1 MSAESDIWSD
11 ISTPTAVL
19 KAKRHPLNRLVW
31 LAVDHD
37 SRRHIL
43 VSTTSSEPGQ
53 VLLQTRALRA
63 TTRELRI
70 AAEQALVWVDIEAL
84 DPAQHE
90 AFSSLAL
97 DLASRIETGDGAFRS
112 ALQVLHSWKA
122 FWEAEKNS
130 LSVQQEAG
138 IFAEL
143 WFIRHWMKE
152 AAPIRAWTGPE
163 MAIHDFRWPDN
174 AVEVKATLSRSDG
187 FPVHRISS
195 LDQLDD
201 VPGASLYLFSMQ
213 LTPDNESDD
222 SVERLAAEIVTGLG
236 SRHLEISEFRRRL
249 AFSGYSGEAT
259 GPHPTFRVLTERLYE
274 VGLGFPRLTRSS
286 LAGPLPVGIEDIGY
300 SLDLAACGNWLCASH
315 PSEFVPDATRQGAG
329 SDASS

>member
-11 ISTPTAVL
+11 ISTPSAAL

-43 VSTTSSEPGQ
+43 VSTAWSEPGQ
-53 VLLQTRALRA
+53 VLLQTKALRA

-70 AAEQALVWVDIEAL
+70 ASEQALVWIDIEAL
-84 DPAQHE
+84 EPAQHE

-97 DLASRIETGDGAFRS
+97 DLASRVETGDGAFRS
-112 ALQVLHSWKA
+112 ALQVLQSWKA
-122 FWEAEKNS
+122 FWEAERNG

-143 WFIRHWMKE
+143 WFICHWMKE
-152 AAPIRAWTGPE
+152 TASISAWTGPE
-163 MAIHDFRWPDN
+163 RAIHDFRWPDN
-174 AVEVKATLSRSDG
+174 AVEVKATLSRADG
-187 FPVHRISS
+187 FPIHRISS

-201 VPGASLYLFSMQ
+201 VPGATLYLFSMQ
-213 LTPDNESDD
+213 LASDNESHN
-222 SVERLAAEIVTGLG
+222 SVGELAAEIEANLG
-236 SRHLEISEFRRRL
+236 SRHLDISEFRRRL

-259 GPHPTFRVLTERLYE
+259 GPHRAFRVLTERLYE
-274 VGLGFPRLTRSS
+274 VGPGFPRLTRSS

-300 SLDLAACGNWLCASH
+300 SLDLAACGNWLRAGH
-315 PSEFVPDATRQGAG
+315 PSEFAPAGTRQSAG
-329 SDASS
+329 SDGST